1 MTAWRHG
8 RKALLALVVSL
19 TVAAVGG
26 AMVGTVLATTTER
39 LVVDRTS
46 GLAIY
51 GFDPVA
57 YFSESKPVQGLEAF
71 ELIFEGA
78 VWRFRNAGDR
88 AAFIADPDVY
98 APQFGGYD
106 PLYVAG
112 GRTVAGHPE
121 IWLVRAQRLYLFS
134 TEKSRAD
141 FIRTAPSLLVDA
153 WQRWPALR
161 DKLPE

>member
-8 RKALLALVVSL
+8 RKAFLAALALAGSATVLLAS
-19 TVAAVGG
+19 
-26 AMVGTVLATTTER
+26 TTER

-57 YFSESKPVQGLEAF
+57 YFSESKPVLGIEEF

-106 PLYVAG
+106 PLYVAEG
-112 GRTVAGHPE
+112 KTVPGHPE
-121 IWLVRAQRLYLFS
+121 IWLVRGRRLYLF
-134 TEKSRAD
+134 TNETNRAA
-141 FIRTAPSLLVDA
+141 FARAAPSLLVDA

-161 DKLPE
+161 DRLAE

>member
-1 MTAWRHG
+1 MTARRHG
-8 RKALLALVVSL
+8 RKALWALIAFLAL
-19 TVAAVGG
+19 AAAGLAG
-26 AMVGTVLATTTER
+26 RAWATTTER

-57 YFSESKPVQGLEAF
+57 YFSESKPVQGVEEF

-88 AAFIADPDVY
+88 AAFVADPDVY

-106 PLYVAG
+106 PLHVAEG
-112 GRTVAGHPE
+112 KTVAGHPE

-141 FIRTAPSLLVDA
+141 FMRQAPSLLVDA